1 MTSLYYV
8 IVASGRWVSTCHRLV
23 PQFEMAFLL
32 SGFQQSVSVTKDCWE
47 SGLQFHKKLI
57 WAPRQLRARA
67 QHWCWYSAHMS
78 THAHKP
84 NQIVC
89 SPGHTEAP
97 VGCHLKRALLH
108 VMCYVKFVLFFM
120 WFNTLNWRLQQA
132 TACWQQQELIYNIS
146 VNAQHLKSIV
156 ITQNAVHRSDS
167 PYAGLDSSHH
177 KHVTLTAITS
187 QSVKPPAEGQRWN
200 LSRFSAGSTFSQP
213 TKKQR

>member
-1 MTSLYYV
+1 MGEYLSSFSSTVWNGFPAFRLSAVSQCDKGLLGVRAAVSQETHLGTPAASCTCTTLMLIFCTHEHSCTQTQSDSVQSRAHRGTS
-8 IVASGRWVSTCHRLV
+8 WVSFKKGASSCHVLC
-23 PQFEMAFLL
+23 Q
-32 SGFQQSVSVTKDCWE
+32 
-47 SGLQFHKKLI
+47 
-57 WAPRQLRARA
+57 
-67 QHWCWYSAHMS
+67 
-78 THAHKP
+78 
-84 NQIVC
+84 VC
-89 SPGHTEAP
+89 SF
-97 VGCHLKRALLH
+97 L
-108 VMCYVKFVLFFM
+108 